1 MAVHNVTMKPKRVV
15 LPVLFAC
22 LLAACAGRPSG
33 PPQQNIAFM
42 DSRIFDDELSRAL
55 QAGFDEVTVET
66 DASVKLAAIP
76 ERMDKW
82 LYTVREAD
90 HPVVAKPS
98 EPHLTRSIGL
108 VALIQAIATGT
119 YDWLRDNIK
128 YSPARNYD
136 ATLIYDKT
144 SGRVEKVVFRA
155 VPKTAGKTPL
165 P

>member
-1 MAVHNVTMKPKRVV
+1 MNPSYRIVV
-15 LPVLFAC
+15 SVLLAC

-33 PPQQNIAFM
+33 PPQQNIAFI
-42 DSRIFDDELSRAL
+42 DSRIFDDELSRSL

-66 DASVKLAAIP
+66 DASVTLAQIP

-90 HPVVAKPS
+90 HPVVARPTGQ
-98 EPHLTRSIGL
+98 PLTRSIGL
-108 VALIQAIATGT
+108 VALLQAIATGT
-119 YDWLRDNIK
+119 YDWLRESLT

-136 ATLIYDKT
+136 ATLIYDKD

-155 VPKTAGKTPL
+155 VPKSARVSTNP
-165 P
+165 